1 MKKFKKLIALTC
13 IATMLVPTVAFAA
26 DGQTT
31 PAEITMTGNSVVEN
45 DNSKDYEYTS
55 VVLPTTNDTT
65 YSFQIDRDG
74 LLSKYDTGNTYMP
87 SNTVYFNAENEAATL
102 ALKDASTYDLYEIG
116 KEVYIAKD
124 SEKTTVET
132 SDLGAALKGQP
143 VATDLSTLIPAATY
157 YVWTP
162 ITKTDNGAGQWTE
175 LTSTN
180 IGDYLKLTD
189 DGTNYTSVELQP
201 DPLSGEHI
209 WDGNIYVIEYTKII
223 DFEKAV
229 VDHNVVADGS
239 NVITSLDDKLYVHE
253 TADDA
258 TDLTT
263 YTLVDTSN
271 AATYITYTAA
281 TECFNGTSDK
291 AIVENKSTTAIAV
304 SVDVKVTAAGLT
316 FSADGD
322 YNGADDSSEED
333 DDAAASV
340 YFTVGNGT
348 TSKALDENGAATIYY
363 VLDGANNDYETF
375 QGSTFDNE
383 TGSHNYYKY
392 EKPNVSY
399 ESQSFVLS
407 ATANA
412 LDASDE
418 AWTEYVA
425 ALEAGEIDKPTIEVV
440 YNWTPVEIIDEA
452 EFVYEDEDG
461 KTYDAVSATD
471 GWATTA
477 ILTTTIAGNTYSVG
491 SSTNTYTITW
501 KDGMTEDNKKI
512 TSIQVGTS
520 SSEFYGNVVS
530 GAYSL
535 SGTTLTIDA
544 VKNSSV
550 MGAGGIGLTRYLKV
564 NFADGSS
571 ALITLSNITA

>member
-13 IATMLVPTVAFAA
+13 VVAMLVPSVAFAA

-31 PAEITMTGNSVVEN
+31 PEEIKMTGDSVVEN
-45 DNSKDYEYTS
+45 DNSKEFEYTS

-65 YSFQIDRDG
+65 YTFRIDRDG
-74 LLSKYDTGNTYMP
+74 LFSKYDTGNIYKP
-87 SNTVYFNAENEAATL
+87 GNTVYFKAEDTAATL
-102 ALKDASTYDLYEIG
+102 ALVNAGTYGLYEIG
-116 KEVYIAKD
+116 KEVHIAKG
-124 SEKTTVET
+124 SEKTVVEA
-132 SDLGAALKGQP
+132 SALGTALNGKA
-143 VATDLSTLIPAATY
+143 VANLASLIPAATY

-162 ITKTDNGAGQWTE
+162 VTKTDNGAGNWTE

-209 WDGNIYVIEYTKII
+209 WDGNIYVINFTEVT

-229 VDHNVVADGS
+229 VDHKVEADGS
-239 NVITSLDDKLYVHE
+239 NAITALDTGLYVHE
-253 TADDA
+253 ITDDA

-263 YTLVDTSN
+263 YTLLDTTN

-291 AIVENKSTTAIAV
+291 ALVENKSTTAIAV
-304 SVDVKVTAAGLT
+304 SVDVKVTANGLT
-316 FSADGD
+316 FSTDGD
-322 YNGADDSSEED
+322 YNGADDVDEED
-333 DDAAASV
+333 DDKTASV
-340 YFTVGNGT
+340 YFTVGDGT
-348 TSKALDENGAATIYY
+348 TSKALNENGAATIYY
-363 VLDGANNDYETF
+363 VLDRVDNGYETF
-375 QGSTFDNE
+375 QGSTFDDE

-392 EKPNVSY
+392 EKPDVSH

-412 LDASDE
+412 LEASDE
-418 AWTEYVA
+418 AWAEYVA
-425 ALEAGEIDKPTIEVV
+425 ALENGDIDKPTIEVV
-440 YNWTPVEIIDEA
+440 YNWTPVEITDET

-461 KTYDAVSATD
+461 KTYDAVSDTN

-477 ILTTTIAGNTYSVG
+477 ILETTIAGNTYSVG
-491 SSTNTYTITW
+491 STTNTYTITW
-501 KDGMTEDNKKI
+501 KDGMTEENKII
-512 TSIQVGTS
+512 TGIQVGTS

-530 GAYSL
+530 GAYRL
-535 SGTTLTIDA
+535 SGNTLTIDA

-550 MGAGGIGLTRYLKV
+550 MGAGGIGLTRYLNV
-564 NFADGSS
+564 TFADGST